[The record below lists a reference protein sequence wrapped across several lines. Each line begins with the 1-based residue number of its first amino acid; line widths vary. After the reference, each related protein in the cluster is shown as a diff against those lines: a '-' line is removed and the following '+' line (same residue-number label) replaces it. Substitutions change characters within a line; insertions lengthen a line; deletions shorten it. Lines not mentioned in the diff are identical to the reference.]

1 MNREK
6 FNIKRIFLGIVVVLL
21 ITVLDMSV
29 EIYGVS
35 ISKEENSFIIKAKE
49 IPSLEKLPLSAIHR
63 IFQDSDGFM
72 WYGTFDGLCRFDGY
86 GVKVFRSDF
95 NNPYLFK
102 NNFITYI
109 EEGQN
114 GKIWI
119 GTLEGLYVLD
129 KKDYSISEFDLGEDS
144 KKNVFTIS
152 VTDDNSIWVSVPGT
166 LYRINKNDEIIASY
180 STKINGTDFSAYF
193 VYDMPDGKVITSLDG
208 AGMFE
213 ISTSEKEL
221 KPIYQHPDIKKIE
234 RIVQDDNNQCYWL
247 GTWGNGI
254 VRFDPKEDTLSEM
267 YQIQPKAK
275 DALGNAISNI
285 FHIVQ
290 DDRDGN
296 IWVTTEHDLFSFEI
310 IDNKNIKEA
319 SLSEIIPGGNKRYYE
334 IYKDRDGNL
343 WISSFNTPSFIIE
356 FNDDS
361 ILSDSLP
368 EFYNQY
374 KDIPLLYSMDFSNDG
389 SLWFCQEGKGLF
401 VVTKEGRLLHNPEYS
416 GVFDLWRI
424 PKISRSK
431 EDATVWVSTPGTK
444 VHKMCLEDNEIKWV
458 CTVDLRSVE
467 NSVRDITSFIEGK
480 SGTLWIGSNEGLY
493 RIDGYL
499 NKLERIKGVKGKV
512 TSLALSSDDTLW
524 IATERDGIFQLIQ
537 NSGIK
542 KHSVQKKINKM
553 AVSSNGILWL
563 STYEGEVYSYN
574 SQQRFL
580 KRETDRL
587 ALNGEHINDLL
598 VDRLN
603 HIWIVCHQFVREFN
617 QQNGAFRTYN
627 TYSPEISVSRFLE
640 NSSVIGQDGKVYVGG
655 VRGLIA
661 FPVSHVLESVPANVE
676 THITDVTVNG
686 VSRLGQGIIV
696 ENGESWLTLSPE
708 DTNIE
713 IFFSTLHYQYQDH
726 IRFGYKMSG
735 IDKGWV
741 YTGQNK
747 NSAFYNKLE
756 PGENIFEI
764 KATDSKGLWS
774 DKISRLHIYR
784 KPYFQETWY
793 AKLILVILIIG
804 IAYFIYTYIRKI
816 RRHKE
821 LRVKFQELLDNRAKV
836 IDTAV
841 EIGKSVSDFPEEL
854 SIDQKL
860 INSAVNAVEK
870 NLGNFEFDVAALANE
885 LNMSKA
891 TLSRKLKNATGQS
904 PAEFVREIRM
914 QHAARL
920 LKDPSIS
927 IAETAD
933 AVGYNDQRHF
943 ASLFKAKFGKTP
955 SQYRGQF
962 AKNKNETSDRDMQND
977 DI

>member
-6 FNIKRIFLGIVVVLL
+6 FNIKQIVSRIVIVML
-21 ITVLDMSV
+21 IVVLDMSV
-29 EIYGVS
+29 EIYG
-35 ISKEENSFIIKAKE
+35 INASKKENSFIIKAKE

-86 GVKVFRSDF
+86 DIKVFRSDF
-95 NNPYLFK
+95 NNPSLFK
-102 NNFITYI
+102 NNYITYI

-129 KKDYSISEFDLGEDS
+129 KKDYSIRAFDLGEDS

-152 VTDDNSIWVSVPGT
+152 VTDDNNIWVSVPGM
-166 LYRINKNDEIIASY
+166 LYRINKNDEIVASY
-180 STKINGTDFSAYF
+180 GTKINGTDFSAYF

-213 ISTSEKEL
+213 IISAEKEL
-221 KPIYQHPDIKKIE
+221 KPIYQHPDIKNIE
-234 RIVQDDNNQCYWL
+234 RIIHDENNQCYWL
-247 GTWGNGI
+247 GTWGSGI
-254 VRFDPKEDTLSEM
+254 VKFNPKAGTLSEM

-275 DALGNAISNI
+275 DALGNVISNI

-290 DDRDGN
+290 DDRKGN
-296 IWVTTEHDLFSFEI
+296 IWVTTEHNLFSFEI
-310 IDNKNIKEA
+310 KNNKNINEVD
-319 SLSEIIPGGNKRYYE
+319 LSGIIPEGNKRYYE
-334 IYKDRDGNL
+334 IYKDQDGNL
-343 WISSFNTPSFIIE
+343 WISSFNTPSLIIE

-368 EFYNQY
+368 EFYSRY
-374 KDIPLLYSMDFSNDG
+374 KDIPLFYSMDFSNDG

-401 VVTKEGRLLHNPEYS
+401 VVSKDGKILHNPEYS

-431 EDATVWVSTPGTK
+431 EDATVWISTPGTK
-444 VHKMCLEDNEIKWV
+444 VHKMCLQDNEIK
-458 CTVDLRSVE
+458 CLRTVDLLSIESSAR
-467 NSVRDITSFIEGK
+467 NITSFIEGK

-493 RIDGYL
+493 KYDGYL
-499 NKLERIKGVKGKV
+499 DKLEKIKGIEDRV
-512 TSLALSSDDTLW
+512 TALTLASDNTLW
-524 IATERDGIFQLIQ
+524 IATERDGIFQLMQ
-537 NSGIK
+537 NLDIK
-542 KHSVQKKINKM
+542 KHSVQKKINKI

-563 STYEGEVYSYN
+563 STAEGEVYSYN
-574 SQQRFL
+574 CQQRLL
-580 KRETDRL
+580 KRETDGL

-598 VDRLN
+598 VDGLN
-603 HIWIVCHQFVREFN
+603 HIWIICHQFVREFN

-655 VRGLIA
+655 VGGLIA
-661 FPVSHVLESVPANVE
+661 FPVSHVLESVPTNVE

-686 VSRLGQGIIV
+686 ISRLGKDIIT
-696 ENGESWLTLSPE
+696 ENDESWLTLSPE

-726 IRFGYKMSG
+726 IRFGYRMSG

-741 YTGQNK
+741 YIGQNK

-756 PGENIFEI
+756 PGDNIFEV

-774 DKISRLHIYR
+774 ENISKLHIYR
-784 KPYFQETWY
+784 KPYFHETWS
-793 AKLILVILIIG
+793 AKLIFSVLIIG
-804 IAYFIYTYIRKI
+804 IAYFIYTYIRKV

-836 IDTAV
+836 VDTAV
-841 EIGKSVSDFPEEL
+841 EIEKSVSDFPEGL

-891 TLSRKLKNATGQS
+891 TLSRKLKNVTGQS

-920 LKDPSIS
+920 LKDPSMS

-943 ASLFKAKFGKTP
+943 ASLFKSKFGKTP
-955 SQYRGQF
+955 SQYRSQF
-962 AKNKNETSDRDMQND
+962 TKSKDETSD
-977 DI
+977 